1 MQRNQFYL
9 IVMKVWINNCI
20 GLISDF
26 AFAETVL
33 KQDNLLANRKPVKA
47 AIAATAEYISGLLP
61 SHLVYSHAHETAVEV
76 CCHSSIF
83 PFVYW
88 FHIHEFHDHSSC
100 SSMSICL
107 FSFMDKVLDQ
117 SKWGNVWDLVEALL
131 FI

>member
-76 CCHSSIF
+76 CCHSSHFHLSIGF
-83 PFVYW
+83 TSMSSMTIVHVPPCPFVYFRSW
-88 FHIHEFHDHSSC
+88 IKS
-100 SSMSICL
+100 
-107 FSFMDKVLDQ
+107 
-117 SKWGNVWDLVEALL
+117 
-131 FI
+131 

>member
-76 CCHSSIF
+76 CCSFIYMWVSQF
-83 PFVYW
+83 P
-88 FHIHEFHDHSSC
+88 SP
-100 SSMSICL
+100 ICL
-107 FSFMDKVLDQ
+107 
-117 SKWGNVWDLVEALL
+117 LVSHP
-131 FI
+131 